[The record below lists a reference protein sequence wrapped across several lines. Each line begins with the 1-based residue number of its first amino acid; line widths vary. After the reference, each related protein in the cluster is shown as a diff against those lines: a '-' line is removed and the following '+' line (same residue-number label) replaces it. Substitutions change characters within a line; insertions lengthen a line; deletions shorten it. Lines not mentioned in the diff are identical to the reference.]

1 MESKHERNLMSVTL
15 IDNTTQER
23 YEFETIKATRGA
35 NAIDFSKL
43 YERSGLLSYDPGY
56 ASTAGCKSTISY
68 TDGQKGELYYKGY
81 PLDEL
86 VEKYKYS
93 DVCRLLLT
101 DALPKN
107 AEESLEFEL
116 ELRHR
121 SFVHETLRNM
131 FHAFPTNAHPMAKLS
146 SGVSILSTFYSDHEV
161 MRSEEDY
168 QTMARRIVAKMPT
181 LAAICYRNE
190 IGAPIIYPDVSRS
203 YTENIL
209 FMLRAYPHERLK
221 QGLKGQIEISSLEV
235 EAFDKIL
242 TLHAD
247 HGQNASAT
255 TVRNVASTGAHP
267 YAAISAGISALWGHL
282 HGGANEKVLLQLEE
296 IGDVKNVD
304 KYIARVKDK
313 NDPFKLMGFGHRVY
327 KSYDPRARILKKLK
341 DDLQA
346 KGVKMNPKLD
356 EIAAKVEEVA
366 LNDEY
371 FIARNLYPNV
381 DFYSGT
387 ILKALQIPV
396 RFFTP
401 VFVIGRTVGWCA
413 QLLEHVKNT
422 QARIARPRQV
432 YVGQ

>member
-1 MESKHERNLMSVTL
+1 MSITL
-15 IDNTTQER
+15 IDHTTQQR
-23 YEFETIKATRGA
+23 YEFETIQATRGA
-35 NAIDFSKL
+35 DGIDFSKL
-43 YERSGLLSYDPGY
+43 YERTGFLSYDPGY

-68 TDGQKGELYYKGY
+68 IDGQKGELYYKGY
-81 PLDEL
+81 PLEEL
-86 VEKYKYS
+86 VAKYRYS
-93 DVCRLLLT
+93 DVCKLLLT
-101 DALPKN
+101 DSLPKD
-107 AEESLEFEL
+107 ADESLEFEL

-121 SFVHETLRNM
+121 SFIHETLRNM

-146 SGVSILSTFYSDHEV
+146 SGVSILSTFYSDHGA
-161 MRSEEDY
+161 MKNEEDY

-190 IGAPIIYPDVSRS
+190 IGAPLIYPDMARS
-203 YTENIL
+203 YIENIL
-209 FMLRAYPHERLK
+209 FMLRAYPHGRLK
-221 QGLKGQIEISSLEV
+221 HSLHGQVEITPLEV

-255 TVRNVASTGAHP
+255 TVRNVASTGVHP

-282 HGGANEKVLLQLEE
+282 HGGANEKVLIQLEE

-346 KGVKMNPKLD
+346 KGIKMDPHLD

-366 LNDEY
+366 LKDEY
-371 FIARNLYPNV
+371 FVARNLYPNV

-387 ILKALQIPV
+387 ILRALKIPV

-432 YVGQ
+432 YVGK

>member
-1 MESKHERNLMSVTL
+1 MLFL
-15 IDNTTQER
+15 
-23 YEFETIKATRGA
+23 ARGGQ
-35 NAIDFSKL
+35 AIDFSKL
-43 YERSGLLSYDPGY
+43 YERTGLLSYDPGY

-68 TDGQKGELYYKGY
+68 IDGQKGELYYKGY
-81 PLDEL
+81 PLEEL
-86 VEKYKYS
+86 VAKYKYS
-93 DVCRLLLT
+93 DVCKLLLT
-101 DALPKN
+101 DALPQN
-107 AEESLEFEL
+107 ADESLAFEL

-121 SFVHETLRNM
+121 SFIHETLHNM
-131 FHAFPTNAHPMAKLS
+131 FAAFPTHAHPMAKLS
-146 SGVSILSTFYSDHEV
+146 SGVSILSTFYSDHGK
-161 MRSEEDY
+161 MKNEEDY
-168 QTMARRIVAKMPT
+168 QTMARRIIAKMPT

-190 IGAPIIYPDVSRS
+190 IGAPIIYPDVTRS
-203 YTENIL
+203 YIENIL
-209 FMLRAYPHERLK
+209 FMLRGYPHGRLK
-221 QGLKGQIEISSLEV
+221 QGLHGTIEINPLEV

-247 HGQNASAT
+247 HEQNASAT
-255 TVRNVASTGAHP
+255 TVRNVASTGVHP

-282 HGGANEKVLLQLEE
+282 HGGANEKVLLQMEE

-313 NDPFKLMGFGHRVY
+313 NDSFKLMGFGHRVY
-327 KSYDPRARILKKLK
+327 KSYDPRARILKQIK
-341 DDLQA
+341 DNLQT
-346 KGVKMNPKLD
+346 KGIKMNPRLD

-366 LNDEY
+366 LKDEY

-387 ILKALQIPV
+387 ILTALKIPT

-422 QARIARPRQV
+422 QARITRPRQV
-432 YVGQ
+432 YVGK

>member
-1 MESKHERNLMSVTL
+1 MSITL
-15 IDNTTQER
+15 TNNETGQKF
-23 YEFETIKATRGA
+23 EFGTIASTRGPL
-35 NAIDFSKL
+35 AIDFSKL
-43 YERSGLLSYDPGY
+43 YESAGMVSYDPGY
-56 ASTAGCKSTISY
+56 SSTAGCKSTISY
-68 TDGQKGELYYKGY
+68 IDGKKGELYYKGH
-81 PLDEL
+81 PIEEL
-86 VEKYKYS
+86 VAKYKYV
-93 DVCRLLLT
+93 DVCKLLLT
-101 DALPKN
+101 DELPKN
-107 AEESLEFEL
+107 ENESLEFEL

-121 SFVHETLRNM
+121 SFIHGTLMNM
-131 FHAFPTNAHPMAKLS
+131 FAAFPTNAHPMAKLS
-146 SGVSILSTFYSDHEV
+146 SGVSILSTFYFDHAV
-161 MRSEEDY
+161 MNTEEDY

-190 IGAPIIYPDVSRS
+190 IGAPIIYPDVGRS
-203 YTENIL
+203 YIENIL
-209 FMLRAYPHERLK
+209 FMLRAYPHGRLK
-221 QGLKGQIEISSLEV
+221 HELHGESEITPLEV

-247 HGQNASAT
+247 HGQNASST
-255 TVRNVASTGAHP
+255 TVRNVASTGVHP

-282 HGGANEKVLLQLEE
+282 HGGANEKVLLQMEE
-296 IGDVKNVD
+296 IGDVKNVE

-346 KGVKMNPKLD
+346 KGIKMNPRLD

-366 LNDEY
+366 LKDEY
-371 FIARNLYPNV
+371 FISRNLYPNV

-387 ILKALQIPV
+387 ILTALKIPT

-413 QLLEHVKNT
+413 QLLEHVKNS
-422 QARIARPRQV
+422 QARITRPRQV
-432 YVGQ
+432 YVGK

>member
-1 MESKHERNLMSVTL
+1 MSITL
-15 IDNTTQER
+15 IDNTTQQR
-23 YEFETIKATRGA
+23 YEFETVDATRGA
-35 NAIDFSKL
+35 KGIDFSKL
-43 YERSGLLSYDPGY
+43 YERTGLLSYDVGY

-68 TDGQKGELYYKGY
+68 IDGQKGELYYKGY
-81 PLDEL
+81 PVEEL
-86 VEKYKYS
+86 VEKYQYS
-93 DVCRLLLT
+93 DICRLLLT
-101 DALPKN
+101 DELPKN
-107 AEESLEFEL
+107 ATESLEFEL

-121 SFVHETLRNM
+121 SFIHETLHNM
-131 FHAFPTNAHPMAKLS
+131 FLAFPTHAHPMAKLS
-146 SGVSILSTFYSDHEV
+146 SGVSILSTLYSDHEK
-161 MRSEEDY
+161 MENEEDY
-168 QTMARRIVAKMPT
+168 QTMARRIIAKMPT

-190 IGAPIIYPDVSRS
+190 TGAPVIHPDVARG
-203 YTENIL
+203 YVENIL
-209 FMLRAYPHERLK
+209 FMLRAYPHGRLK
-221 QGLKGQIEISSLEV
+221 HGLHGEVEINPLEI

-247 HGQNASAT
+247 HGQNASST
-255 TVRNVASTGAHP
+255 TVRNVASTGVHP
-267 YAAISAGISALWGHL
+267 YAAISAGISTLWGHL

-296 IGDVKNVD
+296 IGDVKHVD

-346 KGVKMNPKLD
+346 RGIKMNPRLD

-366 LNDEY
+366 LQDEY
-371 FIARNLYPNV
+371 FVARNLYPNV

-387 ILKALQIPV
+387 ILTALKIPT

-422 QARIARPRQV
+422 QARITRPRQI
-432 YVGQ
+432 YVGK

>member
-1 MESKHERNLMSVTL
+1 MSITL
-15 IDNTTQER
+15 IDNTTQQH

-35 NAIDFSKL
+35 DGIDFSKL
-43 YERSGLLSYDPGY
+43 YERTGLLSYDPGY
-56 ASTAGCKSTISY
+56 ASTAGCQSTISY
-68 TDGQKGELYYKGY
+68 IDGQKGELYYKGY
-81 PLDEL
+81 PLEDL
-86 VEKYKYS
+86 VAKYKYS
-93 DVCRLLLT
+93 DVCKLLLT
-101 DALPKN
+101 DELPRN
-107 AEESLEFEL
+107 ETESLEFEL

-121 SFVHETLRNM
+121 SFIHETLRNM

-146 SGVSILSTFYSDHEV
+146 SGVSILSTFYSDHGA
-161 MRSEEDY
+161 MKNEEDY

-190 IGAPIIYPDVSRS
+190 IGAPLIYPDIARS
-203 YTENIL
+203 YIENIL
-209 FMLRAYPHERLK
+209 FMLRAYPHGRLK
-221 QGLKGQIEISSLEV
+221 RGVHGEVEITPLEV

-255 TVRNVASTGAHP
+255 TVRNVASTGVHP

-282 HGGANEKVLLQLEE
+282 HGGANEKVLIQLEE

-346 KGVKMNPKLD
+346 RGIKMDPHLD

-366 LNDEY
+366 LKDEY
-371 FIARNLYPNV
+371 FVARNLYPNV

-387 ILKALQIPV
+387 ILTALKIPV

-432 YVGQ
+432 YVGK